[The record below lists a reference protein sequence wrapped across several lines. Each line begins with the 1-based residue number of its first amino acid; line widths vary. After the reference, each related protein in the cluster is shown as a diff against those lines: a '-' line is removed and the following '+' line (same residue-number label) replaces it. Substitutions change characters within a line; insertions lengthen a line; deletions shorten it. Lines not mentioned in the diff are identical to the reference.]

1 MSSQENLLATK
12 HRKVLRS
19 AVLVVLGMFG
29 FGFALVPLYDVF
41 CEVTGLNGKTQGRV
55 EEATVARQASDAAS
69 SERIVRV
76 QFVTTT
82 NANMPWEFRP
92 SVREVRVKP
101 GEETDVTFYA
111 ANLTDEDMVGQAV
124 PSVAPS
130 AGARFFLK
138 TECFCFEQQPLHAG
152 QNILMN
158 VRFLVDA
165 DLPEDIHTLTLS
177 YTLFDITE
185 HEPKTKS

>member
-1 MSSQENLLATK
+1 MQSRQNHLATK
-12 HRKVLRS
+12 HRKVLRN
-19 AVLVVLGMFG
+19 AALVVVGMFG
-29 FGFALVPLYDVF
+29 FGFALVPIYDVF
-41 CEVTGLNGKTQGRV
+41 CEVTGLNGKTQGRFEGV
-55 EEATVARQASDAAS
+55 TSSMKASGAA
-69 SERIVRV
+69 SERIVKV
-76 QFVTTT
+76 QFVTTN

-130 AGARFFLK
+130 AGAQFFLK

-165 DLPEDIHTLTLS
+165 DLPEHIHTLTLS